1 MILRKYMNQGK
12 TILVGDAPGIDRQ
25 VQDFLK
31 ENNYKDVE
39 VYSPGK
45 EVRYNANPEWKT
57 NLIDVPEASQ
67 GSSEW
72 LAGKDKA
79 MSDRA
84 DEGLAIVLDD
94 GSQATRNNISRLNE
108 QDKNCDVFQLNKDG
122 KDGWT
127 KHGDFDENT
136 LKKLKSEGYA
146 RDSYEN
152 ESETDNGYLDK
163 DVSHY
168 GGVILVEVPYD
179 GGATIYMA
187 WVHNSAF
194 GINGVERSEIANLK
208 LANSKDGFDE
218 INGGEK
224 ALTTNLV
231 GIKKMVKQV
240 EDNDITTISSPKE
253 KGGTGATYKNIRCIK
268 DKVN

>member
-1 MILRKYMNQGK
+1 MSTSNGTGFMSIVIVIMMVLGLMAAPLVAISGGGVESTQKQAKQNTFKNEVLTMINSSSYMYSELSMSIDTSK
-12 TILVGDAPGIDRQ
+12 TYIKSSTDGRYSGMCISLDGLV
-25 VQDFLK
+25 
-31 ENNYKDVE
+31 
-39 VYSPGK
+39 
-45 EVRYNANPEWKT
+45 
-57 NLIDVPEASQ
+57 
-67 GSSEW
+67 
-72 LAGKDKA
+72 
-79 MSDRA
+79 
-84 DEGLAIVLDD
+84 
-94 GSQATRNNISRLNE
+94 
-108 QDKNCDVFQLNKDG
+108 
-122 KDGWT
+122 
-127 KHGDFDENT
+127 
-136 LKKLKSEGYA
+136 
-146 RDSYEN
+146 
-152 ESETDNGYLDK
+152 DNGYLDK

-187 WVHNSAF
+187 WVHNSVF